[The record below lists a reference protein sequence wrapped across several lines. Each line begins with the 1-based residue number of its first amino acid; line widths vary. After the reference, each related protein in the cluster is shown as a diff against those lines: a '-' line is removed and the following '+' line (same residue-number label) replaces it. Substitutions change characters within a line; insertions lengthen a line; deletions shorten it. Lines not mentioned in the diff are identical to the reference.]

1 MDSSDQE
8 NNSETNRL
16 SVNTT
21 NNRLSKGQKSNRS
34 GTCQRDSLDI
44 TNYNI
49 SQLQKYHLNMASLL
63 NVQNEVLKYQ

>member
-16 SVNTT
+16 SGNTT
-21 NNRLSKGQKSNRS
+21 NNRLSEGQNSNRS
-34 GTCQRDSLDI
+34 GTCQRDRLDI

-49 SQLQKYHLNMASLL
+49 SQLQRYHLNMASPI
-63 NVQNEVLKYQ
+63 NVQNEVLKY